1 MGRMDIFHLACQMGR
16 ETSTALKH
24 SEKKGRKR
32 RREGRG
38 CAGGVDCQCNGIC
51 FIFYSNWQGRRKVTG
66 GRGQRGE
73 GSAKGNWAWSLRFAP
88 ADCKISDLRSCGL
101 RDKMQSVVDP
111 ACAPLHPPP
120 PPSNLCLY
128 NLSIHQAHNKAIKAT
143 LESTQIP

>member
-24 SEKKGRKR
+24 SEKKEEKRGEGLR
-32 RREGRG
+32 RRSRLSVQWDMLHFLQQL
-38 CAGGVDCQCNGIC
+38 AGAAESD
-51 FIFYSNWQGRRKVTG
+51 
-66 GRGQRGE
+66 RGQGGG

-111 ACAPLHPPP
+111 ACAPPPP
-120 PPSNLCLY
+120 LQLMPL
-128 NLSIHQAHNKAIKAT
+128 
-143 LESTQIP
+143 